1 MSDGPVG
8 WFCLRT
14 RLKQEHIAAGHLRKE
29 LQLEVF
35 LPRIRFRR
43 ATRQGPV
50 WFTEALF
57 PGYLFAR
64 FHLATAFRQVHH
76 ARAVSGIVHFG
87 NHCPSIPDA
96 VIADLRAAVGD
107 EQVHVIR
114 DELLPGEAVVI
125 SGGTFNSLSAVV
137 TRVIPSRQRVVVL
150 LEFLGRQT
158 TVELDNSA
166 LVREDEPR
174 RLMNHRG

>member
-14 RLKQEHIAAGHLRKE
+14 RPKQEHIAAGHLRKE

-43 ATRQGPV
+43 ATRHGPV

-64 FHLATAFRQVHH
+64 FDLATTFRQVHH
-76 ARAVSGIVHFG
+76 THSVSGIVHFG
-87 NHCPSIPDA
+87 NHCPSIPDS
-96 VIADLRAAVGD
+96 VIAELRSAVGS

-114 DELLPGEAVVI
+114 EEFRPGETVVV
-125 SGGTFNSLSAVV
+125 SGGVFHDLSAVV
-137 TRVIPSRQRVVVL
+137 TRVMPSRERVAVL

-158 TVELDNSA
+158 TVELDRSA
-166 LVREDEPR
+166 LVRDEDDPR
-174 RLMNHRG
+174 RLMR